1 MKVLKYITL
10 FCLLM
15 SFGAFAQKVNVKEN
29 IYYCVVKVRDGDTVV
44 LLVDNQELPVRLSHI
59 DTPEKKQAF
68 GTKAK
73 QFTSNLCF
81 GKRVRIS
88 GKQKYDRYNRLLAEI
103 INENGININKELVKN
118 GLAWHY
124 KRYSN
129 SVEYSR
135 LENEARRKRINIWSD
150 REPLAPWDYRKLRRK
165 KL

>member
-29 IYYCVVKVRDGDTVV
+29 IYYRVVKVRDGDTVV

-81 GKRVRIS
+81 GKKVRIS
-88 GKQKYDRYNRLLAEI
+88 GKQKY
-103 INENGININKELVKN
+103 